1 MSYHIQLN
9 KNKMK
14 KLIFPATLLA
24 MITLTTVSCQ
34 KEVLTEP
41 TSSTVE
47 NSAMR
52 TIRYTV
58 NGTAYRQ
65 VIHSDEDL
73 DVLMSTLFALARE
86 GYTVRLMDENSSF
99 NEMCTKETIT
109 YTTENESDAK
119 IWAHKKTLEGYTVTI
134 TFNPETE
141 EYTCTAVR

>member
-1 MSYHIQLN
+1 
-9 KNKMK
+9 MK
-14 KLIFPATLLA
+14 SIIIPATLLA
-24 MITLTTVSCQ
+24 MLSLTTVSCQ

-73 DVLMSTLFALARE
+73 DALMFTLFALARE
-86 GYTVRLMDENSSF
+86 GYTVRMMDENQTF
-99 NEMCTKETIT
+99 NENSTKETVT
-109 YTTENESDAK
+109 YTTQDKDKAIKWAK
-119 IWAHKKTLEGYTVTI
+119 EKYNEGYNVTI
-134 TFNPETE
+134 SFNQETG
-141 EYTCTAVR
+141 EYTCVATR